1 MRYLVIGSGV
11 AGISAVKEI
20 NKVKDQDIDITVIS
34 KEEDPFYYRP
44 RLIECLS
51 GDISVEDII
60 INDRE
65 WFEKNN
71 IELLLD
77 KEVIDVNLDEKY
89 VVAEDEEEFSYD
101 KLLLAQGASSF
112 IPPIDGVGLD
122 GVYALRNGEDAREIY
137 EHIESCKKAAV
148 IGGGLLGLESAYNM
162 IKAGLEVTVIE
173 RAEHLLQRQIDDAAG
188 DKLKLILEEKHGFNF
203 YLDAGVEKISGNE
216 EVEEV
221 ELADGTIISADLVL
235 FSTGINPNTSIVEGT
250 ELEINRGI
258 IVDNK
263 MSTNISDVY
272 AAGDVA
278 EYNGNIYGIWAPS
291 MEEGSV
297 AGKVMVGKD
306 AEFTGFVP
314 SHTLKVADVNVV
326 SIGVLSEDEDEDV
339 TSRIEIDDEMSY
351 CKIFEDKNGDV
362 VGAIIVG
369 DYENE
374 NALLKEIKK

>member
-1 MRYLVIGSGV
+1 MRYIVVGSGV

-20 NKVKDQDIDITVIS
+20 NKVKDQDVDITVIS
-34 KEEDPFYYRP
+34 KEKDPFYYRP

-65 WFEKNN
+65 WFEKND
-71 IELLLD
+71 IELLLG
-77 KEVIDVNLDEKY
+77 KKVVNVNFNEKY
-89 VVAEDEEEFSYD
+89 VVTDDNKEFSYD

-112 IPPIDGVGLD
+112 IPPINGVDLG

-137 EHIESCKKAAV
+137 EHIESCKQAVV

-162 IKAGLEVTVIE
+162 IKAGLEVTVVE
-173 RAEHLLQRQIDDAAG
+173 RADHLLQRQLDNAAG

-203 YLDAGVEKISGNE
+203 YLDAGVEEISGDRD
-216 EVEEV
+216 VEFV
-221 ELADGTIISADLVL
+221 TLADGTEIPADLVL
-235 FSTGINPNTSIVEGT
+235 FSTGINPNTGIVEDS

-263 MSTNISDVY
+263 MSTNVPDVY

-291 MEEGSV
+291 MEEGRV
-297 AGKVMVGKD
+297 AGKVMIGKD

-314 SHTLKVADVNVV
+314 SHTLKVVDVNVV
-326 SIGVLSEDEDEDV
+326 SIGVLSENENII
-339 TSRIEIDDEMSY
+339 SRIDVDDEKTY
-351 CKIFEDKNGDV
+351 CRIFEDNSGNL

-369 DYENE
+369 EYEKE
-374 NALLKEIKK
+374 NALLKEIKE

>member
-1 MRYLVIGSGV
+1 MKYLVIGSGV

-20 NKVKDQDIDITVIS
+20 NRVKDEDIDITIIS
-34 KEEDPFYYRP
+34 KEKDPFYYRP

-60 INDRE
+60 INDRD
-65 WFEKNN
+65 WFEKND
-71 IELLLD
+71 IELFLGE
-77 KEVIDVNLDEKY
+77 KVIDVNFEEKY
-89 VVAEDEEEFSYD
+89 VITDNKKEFSYD

-112 IPPIDGVGLD
+112 IPPINGVDLD

-137 EHIESCKKAAV
+137 EHIESCKKAVV

-173 RAEHLLQRQIDDAAG
+173 KADHLLQRQLDSAAG
-188 DKLKLILEEKHGFNF
+188 DKLKLILEDKHGFNF
-203 YLDAGVEKISGNE
+203 YLDSGVGKISGNE
-216 EVEEV
+216 YVEEV
-221 ELADGTIISADLVL
+221 ELSDGTKIPADLIL
-235 FSTGINPNTSIVEGT
+235 FSTGINPNTEIVEDSG
-250 ELEINRGI
+250 LEINRGV

-263 MSTNISDVY
+263 MSTNIPDVY

-291 MEEGSV
+291 MEEGRV

-326 SIGVLSEDEDEDV
+326 SIGVLSEGENISSDTIV
-339 TSRIEIDDEMSY
+339 DDEKTY
-351 CKIFEDKNGDV
+351 CRIFKDENEDT

-369 DYENE
+369 KYENE
-374 NALLKEIKK
+374 NSLIKGIKK

>member
-1 MRYLVIGSGV
+1 MKYLVIGSGV

-20 NKVKDQDIDITVIS
+20 NRVKNEDIDITIIS
-34 KEEDPFYYRP
+34 KEKDPFYYRP

-60 INDRE
+60 INDRD

-71 IELLLD
+71 IELLLGE
-77 KEVIDVNLDEKY
+77 KVIDVNFEDKY
-89 VVAEDEEEFSYD
+89 VITDNKKEFFYD

-112 IPPIDGVGLD
+112 IPPINGVDLD

-137 EHIESCKKAAV
+137 EHIESCKKAVV

-162 IKAGLEVTVIE
+162 IKAGLDVTVIE
-173 RAEHLLQRQIDDAAG
+173 KADHLLQRQLDSAAG
-188 DKLKLILEEKHGFNF
+188 DKLKLILEDKHGFNF
-203 YLDAGVEKISGNE
+203 FLDSGVEKISGNE
-216 EVEEV
+216 YVEEV
-221 ELADGTIISADLVL
+221 ELSDGTKIPADLVL
-235 FSTGINPNTSIVEGT
+235 FSTGINPNTEIVEDSS
-250 ELEINRGI
+250 LDINRGV

-263 MSTNISDVY
+263 MSTNIPDVY

-291 MEEGSV
+291 MEEGRV
-297 AGKVMVGKD
+297 AGKVMIGKD

-326 SIGVLSEDEDEDV
+326 SIGVLSEGENIYSETIV
-339 TSRIEIDDEMSY
+339 DDEKTY
-351 CKIFEDKNGDV
+351 CRIFKDGNEDI

-369 DYENE
+369 KYENE
-374 NALLKEIKK
+374 NSLIKGIKK

>member
-1 MRYLVIGSGV
+1 MRYLVVGSGV

-20 NKVKDQDIDITVIS
+20 NQVKDQDVDVIVIS
-34 KEEDPFYYRP
+34 KEKDPFYYRP

-65 WFEKNN
+65 WFEKND
-71 IELLLD
+71 IELLLG
-77 KEVIDVNLDEKY
+77 KKVIDVNFDEKY
-89 VVAEDEEEFSYD
+89 VVTDDNKKFSYD

-112 IPPIDGVGLD
+112 IPPIDGVDLG

-137 EHIESCKKAAV
+137 EHIESCKKAVV

-162 IKAGLEVTVIE
+162 TKAGLEVTVIE
-173 RAEHLLQRQIDDAAG
+173 RADHLLQRQLDNAAG
-188 DKLKLILEEKHGFNF
+188 DKLKLILEEKYGFNF
-203 YLDAGVEKISGNE
+203 YLDAGVEKISGNN
-216 EVEEV
+216 EVEMV
-221 ELADGTIISADLVL
+221 KLADGTEIPADLVL
-235 FSTGINPNTSIVEGT
+235 FSTGINPNTEIVEGK

-263 MSTNISDVY
+263 MSTNISEVF

-278 EYNGNIYGIWAPS
+278 EYNGDIYGIWAPS
-291 MEEGSV
+291 MEEGRV
-297 AGKVMVGKD
+297 AGEVMIGQD

-314 SHTLKVADVNVV
+314 SHTLKVAGVNVV
-326 SIGVLSEDEDEDV
+326 SIGVLSESENIS
-339 TSRIEIDDEMSY
+339 SRIEVDNKKTY
-351 CKIFEDKNGDV
+351 CRIFEDNKGNL

-369 DYENE
+369 EYENE
-374 NALLKEIKK
+374 NAILKEIKE

>member
-20 NKVKDQDIDITVIS
+20 NRVKDKDIDITVIS

-65 WFEKNN
+65 WFKKND
-71 IELLLD
+71 IELLLG
-77 KEVIDVNLDEKY
+77 KEVIDVNFNEKY
-89 VVAEDEEEFSYD
+89 VVTDDNQEFSYD

-112 IPPIDGVGLD
+112 IPPIEGVDLG

-137 EHIESCKKAAV
+137 EHIESCKKAVV

-173 RAEHLLQRQIDDAAG
+173 QADHLLQRQLDNSAG
-188 DKLKLILEEKHGFNF
+188 DKLKLILKEKHGFDF
-203 YLDAGVEKISGNE
+203 YLDVGVEKISGNS

-221 ELADGTIISADLVL
+221 ELADGNKISADLVL
-235 FSTGINPNTSIVEGT
+235 FSTGINPNTGIVEDT

-263 MSTNISDVY
+263 MSTNIPDVY

-326 SIGVLSEDEDEDV
+326 SIGVLSEDENIKSNIV
-339 TSRIEIDDEMSY
+339 VDDERTY
-351 CKIFEDKNGDV
+351 CRIFKDETENL

-369 DYENE
+369 EYENE
-374 NALLKEIKK
+374 NALLKEIKE

>member
-1 MRYLVIGSGV
+1 MRYLIVGSGV

-20 NKVKDQDIDITVIS
+20 NRVKNQDIDITVIS
-34 KEEDPFYYRP
+34 KEKDPFYYRP

-65 WFEKNN
+65 WFEQND
-71 IELLLD
+71 IELLLG
-77 KEVIDVNLDEKY
+77 KKVTDVDFNNKY
-89 VVAEDEEEFSYD
+89 LVTDDNEEFYYD

-112 IPPIDGVGLD
+112 IPPIDGVDLG

-137 EHIESCKKAAV
+137 EHIESCKKAVV

-162 IKAGLEVTVIE
+162 IKAGLEVTVVE
-173 RAEHLLQRQIDDAAG
+173 RADHLLQRQLDNAAG

-203 YLDAGVEKISGNE
+203 YLDAGVEKISGNK

-221 ELADGTIISADLVL
+221 ELADGTKIPADLVL
-235 FSTGINPNTSIVEGT
+235 FSTGINPNTEIVEDK

-258 IVDNK
+258 IVDNQ
-263 MSTNISDVY
+263 MSTNIPDVY

-278 EYNGNIYGIWAPS
+278 EYDGNIYGIWAPS
-291 MEEGSV
+291 MEEGRV

-326 SIGVLSEDEDEDV
+326 SIGVLSESEDV
-339 TSRIEIDDEMSY
+339 DSRLDVDDERTY
-351 CKIFEDKNGDV
+351 CRIFEDDSGEL

-374 NALLKEIKK
+374 NDLLKEIKE

>member
-20 NKVKDQDIDITVIS
+20 NRVKDKDIDITVIS

-65 WFEKNN
+65 WFKKND
-71 IELLLD
+71 IELLLG
-77 KEVIDVNLDEKY
+77 KEVIDVNFNEKY
-89 VVAEDEEEFSYD
+89 VVTDDNQEFSYD

-112 IPPIDGVGLD
+112 IPPIEGVDLG

-137 EHIESCKKAAV
+137 EHIESCKKAVV

-173 RAEHLLQRQIDDAAG
+173 QADHLLQRQLDNSAG
-188 DKLKLILEEKHGFNF
+188 DKLKLILKEKHGFDF
-203 YLDAGVEKISGNE
+203 YLDVGVEKISGNS

-221 ELADGTIISADLVL
+221 ELADGNKISADLVL
-235 FSTGINPNTSIVEGT
+235 FSTGINPNTGIVEDT

-263 MSTNISDVY
+263 MSTNIPDVY

-326 SIGVLSEDEDEDV
+326 SIGVLSEDENIKSNIV
-339 TSRIEIDDEMSY
+339 VDDERTY
-351 CKIFEDKNGDV
+351 CRIFKDENENL

-369 DYENE
+369 EYENE
-374 NALLKEIKK
+374 NALLKEIKE